1 MIRRA
6 TTADAQAMIDM
17 GRALA
22 LESPKYRGMEFD
34 EAKLMAFGE
43 RINSA
48 LMSRLACS
56 FIAERAGKAVGMMV
70 VAMAERFFGGD
81 LYVTDVTLYVK
92 PEHRGGLAF
101 ARLVQAAE
109 TWARDRGV
117 RDACFGVSTEVDAER
132 TVHAYQRMG
141 YRLTG
146 YTLTKTLA
154 NGD

>member
-1 MIRRA
+1 VIRVA
-6 TTADAQAMIDM
+6 TPADAPAMIDM

-22 LESPKYRGMEFD
+22 LESPKYRDMTFD
-34 EAKLMAFGE
+34 EAKLMALGE
-43 RINSA
+43 RINSV
-48 LMSRLACS
+48 LMSDLACS
-56 FIAERAGKAVGMMV
+56 FVAERAGQVIGMMV
-70 VAMAERFFGGD
+70 VGMAERFFGGD
-81 LYVTDVTLYVK
+81 LYVTDLTLYVK

-109 TWARDRGV
+109 AWARERGV
-117 RDACFGVSTEVDAER
+117 RDACFGVSTEVHAER

-154 NGD
+154 HGD